1 MKTTTRIEK
10 ITSQLN
16 GIMTGIENGNKG
28 NNALTAYIE
37 LKKIADLVKTTMD
50 EIKSDA
56 MDELDRHGKGEH
68 VICDAIVSISN
79 VGGRWK
85 FDHIDEWSKL
95 KSELTN
101 VESRLKTAYKS
112 HQSGLMSVNESTGEI
127 SELPIYSGS
136 TETIKI
142 RLPKKA
148 K

>member
-1 MKTTTRIEK
+1 MKTTTRIDK
-10 ITSQLN
+10 ISTQLIGIITGVHN
-16 GIMTGIENGNKG
+16 GTGD
-28 NNALTAYIE
+28 ALTAYIE
-37 LKKIADLVKTTMD
+37 LKKIADEIKTTMD

-56 MDELDRHGKGEH
+56 MDELSKHGAGEH
-68 VICDAIVSISN
+68 VMCDAIVSISN

-95 KSELTN
+95 KTELTN
-101 VESRLKTAYKS
+101 VETRLKTAYKS

-127 SELPIYSGS
+127 SELPKYSGS